1 MPDDSPAAAEFFTRH
16 EGLSKQM
23 SFMGVEDIMPAKKN
37 GSVKRPFEFKG
48 NVQAKGEFEVAYEV
62 TEDQGI
68 GVASQLTEAV
78 NAFLDQRLKTLTA
91 AVQDLDGKLEK
102 LLNESKKLSDASNG
116 KEAKAKADEASKL
129 YASVHP
135 VLQSFITGTQADG
148 QKFLSSWWAE
158 AQAKDSKLKTYNV
171 KAAFKATA
179 TITASAIGAA
189 AGIASAVVTA
199 GAATP
204 IALAALGGAVTVAS
218 TSFTALKAAFEGFDS
233 AYDKLDQAY
242 VQAQK
247 DLKRLAIKSQKP
259 DKGMLDKIKAF
270 LASSPVKALE
280 SALGVY
286 QVKVRE
292 AEAKLASYGN
302 EVGKLMK
309 QRDALQSA
317 ASTSKNDDVQAQAKK
332 IWDRVEYLYKKIEG
346 LRSRMDDAKKIASE
360 ANKLVADAQAGK
372 LEGLGGKMLGKLE
385 SAAPFL
391 QDGAT
396 AIEGIKTLVQVGMQ
410 AAA

>member
-1 MPDDSPAAAEFFTRH
+1 
-16 EGLSKQM
+16 M
-23 SFMGVEDIMPAKKN
+23 SFMGVEDIMPARKT

-62 TEDQGI
+62 TEDEGI
-68 GVASQLTEAV
+68 GVASQLTESV
-78 NAFLDQRLKTLTA
+78 NAFLDQRIKTLTA

-102 LLNESKKLSDASNG
+102 LLKESKALSDSGKA
-116 KEAKAKADEASKL
+116 KEAKAKADEASRL
-129 YASVHP
+129 YANVHP
-135 VLQSFITGTQADG
+135 VLQSFIAGTQADG
-148 QKFLSSWWAE
+148 QKFLATWWAQ
-158 AQAKDSKLKTYNV
+158 AQAKDSKLKAYNV
-171 KAAFKATA
+171 KAAFKATV

-204 IALAALGGAVTVAS
+204 IALAAVSGAVTVAS
-218 TSFTALKAAFEGFDS
+218 TSFAALKAAFEGFDS

-259 DKGMLDKIKAF
+259 DKGTLDKIKAF
-270 LASSPVKALE
+270 LASSPVKALQT
-280 SALGVY
+280 ALAVY

-292 AEAKLASYGN
+292 AETKLASYGN

-317 ASTSKNDDVQAQAKK
+317 ASKSKNDDVQVQAKK
-332 IWDRVEYLYKKIEG
+332 IWDRVEYLSKKIEG
-346 LRSRMDDAKKIASE
+346 LRSRMDDAKKIAGD

-372 LEGLGGKMLGKLE
+372 LDGLGGKMLGKLE
-385 SAAPFL
+385 SAAPIL

>member
-1 MPDDSPAAAEFFTRH
+1 
-16 EGLSKQM
+16 M
-23 SFMGVEDIMPAKKN
+23 SFMGVEDIMPAKKT

-48 NVQAKGEFEVAYEV
+48 NVQVKGEFEVAYEV

-78 NAFLDQRLKTLTA
+78 NGFLDRRIKTLTV

-102 LLNESKKLSDASNG
+102 LLKESEGLSDSGKA
-116 KEAKAKADEASKL
+116 KEAKTKVDEAGKL
-129 YASVHP
+129 YANVQP

-148 QKFLSSWWAE
+148 QKFLASWWAE
-158 AQAKDSKLKTYNV
+158 AQAKDSKLKAFNV

-189 AGIASAVVTA
+189 AGIASAVVSA

-204 IALAALGGAVTVAS
+204 IALAAVSGTVTVAS

-242 VQAQK
+242 LQAQK
-247 DLKRLAIKSQKP
+247 DLKRQAIKSQNP
-259 DKGMLDKIKAF
+259 DKGTLDKIKAF
-270 LASSPVKALE
+270 LASSPVKALQG
-280 SALGVY
+280 ALAVY

-292 AEAKLASYGN
+292 AETKLANYGN

-309 QRDALQSA
+309 QRDALLAA
-317 ASTSKNDDVQAQAKK
+317 ASKSKNGDVQAQAKK

-346 LRSRMDDAKKIASE
+346 LRSRMDDAKRIASE

-391 QDGAT
+391 EDGAT
-396 AIEGIKTLVQVGMQ
+396 AIEGIKTLVQAGMQ